1 MILKIGPCFGILFEI
16 PGTTSENGVTQKC
29 KIMTTIILSTFYF
42 ILAFL
47 VYRVLAYFYDDSKE
61 YSKGRKIR

>member
-1 MILKIGPCFGILFEI
+1 
-16 PGTTSENGVTQKC
+16 
-29 KIMTTIILSTFYF
+29 MTTIILSAFYF